1 MTHATGTRTGQAG
14 SRARPTF
21 RGFVDDDS
29 DAVVTVR
36 AFDAAGNMASLTTT
50 VHVDNKVPK
59 LAGLSPAVG
68 TVMRTGPID
77 IALAEVAADAV
88 KVEMTEG
95 QRGASLVTKT
105 ETPWTFHWEGLDKT
119 ESPCFRATDKAGNGY
134 TMCSEY
140 IVDDGYYTRSVLLG
154 RRHQPHPAD
163 AARRRDCPYRVAG
176 ERRPYLHGAG
186 VRLGCHATQ
195 GADRHH
201 RRPGLGRHSAT
212 PRRSRSW

>member
-119 ESPCFRATDKAGNGY
+119 ESPCFRATDKARQR
-134 TMCSEY
+134 
-140 IVDDGYYTRSVLLG
+140 IHDVQRVHRG
-154 RRHQPHPAD
+154 RRLLHQECAVGSAPS
-163 AARRRDCPYRVAG
+163 AASGRC
-176 ERRPYLHGAG
+176 
-186 VRLGCHATQ
+186 CTTQ
-195 GADRHH
+195 GL
-201 RRPGLGRHSAT
+201 PVPSGG
-212 PRRSRSW
+212 